1 MFASS
6 GGEKSSSTAES
17 TSMAIA
23 GLQLLEPGK
32 KQPGLFNDK
41 QENDTTA
48 TALGYVAH
56 VVAMVAGYLD
66 VPLRYPVRL
75 GVSHSYIQDYSPAIE
90 PPPSVDI
97 VSPVGTAPVERTVV
111 EFPLFSEG
119 QDQTRSAYAV
129 FLLNKS

>member
-1 MFASS
+1 
-6 GGEKSSSTAES
+6 
-17 TSMAIA
+17 
-23 GLQLLEPGK
+23 
-32 KQPGLFNDK
+32 
-41 QENDTTA
+41 
-48 TALGYVAH
+48 
-56 VVAMVAGYLD
+56 MVAGYLD

-97 VSPVGTAPVERTVV
+97 VAPVGTAPVERAVV

-129 FLLNKS
+129 FLLNKVCHRFLSPTFLSLSGHYMLLICSVNLKWTREVFS

>member
-1 MFASS
+1 VWD
-6 GGEKSSSTAES
+6 
-17 TSMAIA
+17 
-23 GLQLLEPGK
+23 Q
-32 KQPGLFNDK
+32 
-41 QENDTTA
+41 
-48 TALGYVAH
+48 

-129 FLLNKS
+129 FLLNKVCYHFLSPTFLSLSGHCILLICLH